1 MLNLV
6 RCRVYK
12 IIIIFKKRFLQEII
26 TSLGLLVNLPVLYMK
41 IFIFF
46 AQIYIY
52 IYILLRTHVNTVSE
66 FPGIDKS
73 RYRSL
78 CLFIL
83 NHPF

>member
-1 MLNLV
+1 M
-6 RCRVYK
+6 
-12 IIIIFKKRFLQEII
+12 KRFLQEII

-46 AQIYIY
+46 AQKG
-52 IYILLRTHVNTVSE
+52 LRTHVNTGSE